1 MQFAPDIMCGRYQNV
16 ALISNDETV
25 SALFKQSQSRNYIYT
40 SITLVSLP
48 CLPWLNH

>member
-48 CLPWLNH
+48 CFPWLNH